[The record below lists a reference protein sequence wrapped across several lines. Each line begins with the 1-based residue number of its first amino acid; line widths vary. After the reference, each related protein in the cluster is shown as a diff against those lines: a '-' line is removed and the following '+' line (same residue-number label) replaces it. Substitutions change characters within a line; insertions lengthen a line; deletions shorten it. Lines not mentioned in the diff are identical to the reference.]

1 MQKSVEELRSELKS
15 LGYLNRGIER
25 WFALDPWSSRTFWG
39 ELLTLAIKAA
49 TLLAVFATLP
59 IVAIMILRN
68 RPLPFYDGVV
78 LAALYLTGTFLTF
91 VALIILVGLLLKL
104 SPGLIVDRPRILL
117 PISVAFNLL
126 VAAGV
131 GLWWAGFD
139 QSIVAVEALVGAALI
154 LLFFIVATFIFS
166 AALLS
171 FSIHETGRIPTL
183 QQRRRT
189 VPLTAA
195 GILLLGA
202 MLLPAYSGQRRDPS
216 SPPPQVVVSPSSANL
231 VLLAVDGLSAQIFD
245 ARSDLSGLLPARSTF
260 RPEAYHSSAE
270 RWASTGTGTTPA
282 IHGVKTIDG
291 VRIAGS
297 RRMIQS
303 VSRADPFLYGPASW
317 LGLVQREALLP
328 TLRRRDY
335 IWEILAAR
343 GISSAAIN
351 WWASE
356 TTTSPNLLILGQEA
370 VFRDAS
376 SNRTPQQIASA
387 LDAIALEKLT
397 ESLRARSPRFGTAY
411 LPSLDIVLNRL
422 ESDESSRLAASVIIL
437 DRLTTYVRA
446 YRSLGYEV
454 TLIGIPG
461 DQQGGNA
468 VLASSLPLAPARSIY
483 DLAPTLC
490 VLFGFPASREMPG
503 QARTPGPPE
512 RIATYGSRDRTS
524 HTAPVDE
531 EYYEQLKSLG
541 YIQ

>member
-39 ELLTLAIKAA
+39 ELVTLALKAA

-59 IVAIMILRN
+59 IVGIIILRN
-68 RPLPFYDGVV
+68 AALPFYDGVI
-78 LAALYLTGTFLTF
+78 LAVLYLTGTFLTF
-91 VALIILVGLLLKL
+91 VALIILVGLVLKL

-117 PISVAFNLL
+117 PISVGFNLL

-131 GLWWAGFD
+131 GVWWAGFD
-139 QSIVAVEALVGAALI
+139 QSIVALEALVGAALI
-154 LLFFIVATFIFS
+154 VLFFLVATFIVS

-183 QQRRRT
+183 EQRRRT

-202 MLLPAYSGQRRDPS
+202 MLLPVYSGQRRDPS
-216 SPPPQVVVSPSSANL
+216 IPPPQVVVSPSSANL
-231 VLLAVDGLSAQIFD
+231 VLLAVDGLSAQIFE

-270 RWASTGTGTTPA
+270 RWASTGTGTPPA

-317 LGLVQREALLP
+317 LGVVQREALPP

-370 VFRDAS
+370 VFGDAS
-376 SNRTPQQIASA
+376 SKRTPQQIASA

-422 ESDESSRLAASVIIL
+422 ESDESSRLAASVVIL
-437 DRLTTYVRA
+437 DRLTSYVRA

-454 TLIGIPG
+454 TLIGVPG
-461 DQQGGNA
+461 DEQGGDA
-468 VLASSLPLAPARSIY
+468 VLASSLPLGPARSTY

-503 QARTPGPPE
+503 ESRTPGPPE
-512 RIATYGSRDRTS
+512 RIATYGSRNRPS
-524 HTAPVDE
+524 HTAPVNE

-541 YIQ
+541 YIR